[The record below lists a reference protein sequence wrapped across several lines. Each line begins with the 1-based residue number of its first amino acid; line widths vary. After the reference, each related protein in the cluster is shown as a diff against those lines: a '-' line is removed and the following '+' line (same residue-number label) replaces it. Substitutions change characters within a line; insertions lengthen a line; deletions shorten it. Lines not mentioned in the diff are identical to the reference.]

1 MSCLFFSSGEM
12 SELEVARLPSFY
24 PRFIFKREKLV
35 SSLFTFLTHQNQQCV
50 GIDARWHIVAGRCC
64 SSNL

>member
-1 MSCLFFSSGEM
+1 MSCLFFSSREM
-12 SELEVARLPSFY
+12 SELEVARLLSFY

-35 SSLFTFLTHQNQQCV
+35 SSLMFLMRQNQQRV